1 MGLSFLPYSRSLYV
15 SLSFAGMGE
24 MKLKHHLQV
33 LLHKAGTLVTQPALE
48 FLARGTLLALSNAD
62 LGAEW
67 CWQNDEFLL
76 LKFLKRTLG
85 HSRLFLFTDCCGQ
98 SSRKGSKVVDTQS
111 GKKKPETKLKF

>member
-1 MGLSFLPYSRSLYV
+1 MCLSSVGL
-15 SLSFAGMGE
+15 GE
-24 MKLKHHLQV
+24 VKLKHNLHV
-33 LLHKAGTLVTQPALE
+33 LPRKARTLVSQPALM
-48 FLARGTLLALSNAD
+48 FLARGTLLALNNAD
-62 LGAEW
+62 LGVEC

-98 SSRKGSKVVDTQS
+98 SSRKGSKVIDTQF